1 MTDKEI
7 IKTDKSKEDVTRD
20 SRRTFL
26 KKAGVFALYTP
37 PAVTMLMQP
46 SQASMMKSPGGA
58 HQGHKRRGG
67 RHDGGHRSGGRH
79 HGGRHGGN
87 RGGRHN

>member
-7 IKTDKSKEDVTRD
+7 IKTDNSTEDAARD

-58 HQGHKRRGG
+58 HQGYRRGG
-67 RHDGGHRSGGRH
+67 GQHERGHHSDGRH
-79 HGGRHGGN
+79 GGGRHGG
-87 RGGRHN
+87 GRHN